1 MNRSI
6 CQLEQLI
13 GYHFHDDSLLK
24 NALIHSSYANESGS
38 KHPALDCNERMEFL
52 GDTVLS
58 LAVSTYLFKNYPNL
72 PEGNLSK
79 LRSFT
84 VCEKALAEFATE
96 IHLGEFLL
104 LGKGED
110 SNNGRQRPSII
121 SDAFEALIAAIY
133 LDGGSE
139 YAISFVLRFA
149 IPHIER
155 LLSEQITE
163 DYKTALQQIVQQEQG
178 EKLEYVLVAE
188 EGPPHMRTFTMEAR
202 LNSNVIGRGIGPSKR
217 EAEQRAA
224 KEALTLFGKNAK

>member
-1 MNRSI
+1 MSHHLS
-6 CQLEQLI
+6 QLEQRI
-13 GYHFHDDSLLK
+13 GYRFENATLLK

-58 LAVSTYLFKNYPNL
+58 LVVSTYLFQNHPDL

-84 VCEKALAEFATE
+84 VCEKALAEFAAE
-96 IHLGEFLL
+96 IRLGDYLM

-110 SNNGRQRPSII
+110 HNNGRQRPSIT

-133 LDGGSE
+133 LDGGLKN
-139 YAISFVLRFA
+139 AQTFVLRFA
-149 IPHIER
+149 VPHIEC

-188 EGPPHMRTFTMEAR
+188 EGPPHQRTFTMEAR
-202 LNSNVIGRGIGPSKR
+202 LNSNVIGRGIGSSKR

-224 KEALTLFGKNAK
+224 KEALILFGKQ

>member
-1 MNRSI
+1 MSRHLS
-6 CQLEQLI
+6 QLEQRI
-13 GYHFHDDSLLK
+13 GYRFQNPTLLK

-58 LAVSTYLFKNYPNL
+58 LVVSTYLFQNHPDL

-84 VCEKALAEFATE
+84 VCEKALAEFAAE
-96 IHLGEFLL
+96 IRLGDYLL

-110 SNNGRQRPSII
+110 NNNGRQRPSIT

-133 LDGGSE
+133 LDSGLE
-139 YAISFVLRFA
+139 NAQTFVLRFA
-149 IPHIER
+149 VPHIEH

-178 EKLEYVLVAE
+178 EKLEYILIAE
-188 EGPPHMRTFTMEAR
+188 EGPPHQRTFTMEAR
-202 LNSNVIGRGIGPSKR
+202 LNSNVIGRGVGSSKR

-224 KEALTLFGKNAK
+224 KEALTLFGKQ

>member
-1 MNRSI
+1 MSRPLS
-6 CQLEQLI
+6 QLEQRI
-13 GYHFHDDSLLK
+13 GYHFRNITLLK

-58 LAVSTYLFKNYPNL
+58 LSVSTYLFRNYPDL

-79 LRSFT
+79 IRSFT

-96 IHLGEFLL
+96 IQLGDFLM

-133 LDGGSE
+133 LDSGLE
-139 YAISFVLRFA
+139 DAQAFVLRFA
-149 IPHIER
+149 VPHIER
-155 LLSEQITE
+155 LLSEQVTE

-178 EKLEYVLVAE
+178 EKLEYVLVEE
-188 EGPPHMRTFTMEAR
+188 EGPPHQRIFTMEAR
-202 LNSNVIGRGIGPSKR
+202 LNSNVIGRGVGSSKR

-224 KEALTLFGKNAK
+224 KEALTLFGKQ

>member
-1 MNRSI
+1 MNTRFN
-6 CQLEQLI
+6 QLEQQI
-13 GYHFHDDSLLK
+13 GYKFQNVTLLR

-38 KHPALDCNERMEFL
+38 KQPALDCNERMEFL

-58 LAVSTYLFKNYPNL
+58 LVVSTYLFRNFPGL

-84 VCEKALAEFATE
+84 VCEKALAEFAAE
-96 IHLGEFLL
+96 INLGSYLL

-110 SNNGRQRPSII
+110 NNNGRQRPSIT

-133 LDGGSE
+133 LDGGLE
-139 YAISFVLRFA
+139 NAKSFILRFA

-163 DYKTALQQIVQQEQG
+163 DYKTALQQIVQQEHG
-178 EKLEYVLVAE
+178 EKLEYILVSE
-188 EGPPHMRTFTMEAR
+188 EGPPHQRIFTMEAR
-202 LNSNVIGRGIGPSKR
+202 LNSNVIGKGVGSSKR

-224 KEALTLFGKNAK
+224 QEALTLFGKQ

>member
-1 MNRSI
+1 MSRQF
-6 CQLEQLI
+6 CRLEQQI
-13 GYHFHDDSLLK
+13 GYRFQNVSHLK

-58 LAVSTYLFKNYPNL
+58 LVVSTYLFKQFPEL

-84 VCEKALAEFATE
+84 VCEKALAEFAAE
-96 IHLGEFLL
+96 IDLGDYLL

-110 SNNGRQRPSII
+110 QNNGRQRPSIT

-133 LDGGSE
+133 LDGGLE
-139 YAISFVLRFA
+139 PATQFILRFA
-149 IPHIER
+149 IPHIDR
-155 LLSEQITE
+155 LRSEQVTE

-178 EKLEYVLVAE
+178 EKLEYVLIAE
-188 EGPPHMRTFTMEAR
+188 DGPAHQRVFTMEAR
-202 LNSNVIGRGIGPSKR
+202 LNSNVIGRGVGSSKR
-217 EAEQRAA
+217 EAEQKAA
-224 KEALTLFGKNAK
+224 KEALTLFGKQ

>member
-1 MNRSI
+1 MSRPLSE
-6 CQLEQLI
+6 LERRI
-13 GYHFHDDSLLK
+13 GYRFQDVTLLK
-24 NALIHSSYANESGS
+24 SALVHSSYANESGS

-58 LAVSTYLFKNYPNL
+58 LVVSSYLFQSYTDL

-84 VCEKALAEFATE
+84 VCEKALAEFAAQ
-96 IHLGEFLL
+96 IRLGDYLM

-110 SNNGRQRPSII
+110 HNNGRQRPSIT

-133 LDGGSE
+133 LDGGLE
-139 YAISFVLRFA
+139 NARAFILQFA
-149 IPHIER
+149 VPHIEH
-155 LLSEQITE
+155 LLSEQVTA

-178 EKLEYVLVAE
+178 EKLEYILISE
-188 EGPPHMRTFTMEAR
+188 EGPAHQRTFTMEAR
-202 LNSNVIGRGIGPSKR
+202 LNSNVIGRGVGSSKR

-224 KEALTLFGKNAK
+224 KEALTLFGKQ

>member
-1 MNRSI
+1 MSRQFSH
-6 CQLEQLI
+6 LEQCI
-13 GYHFHDDSLLK
+13 GYQFKNHSLLRS
-24 NALIHSSYANESGS
+24 ALIHSSYANESGS

-58 LAVSTYLFKNYPNL
+58 LAVSTYLFQNYPDL

-96 IHLGEFLL
+96 IRLGDYLL

-110 SNNGRQRPSII
+110 SNNGRQRPSIT

-133 LDGGSE
+133 LDGGLE
-139 YAISFVLRFA
+139 KATEFVLRYA
-149 IPHIER
+149 VPHIEH

-163 DYKTALQQIVQQEQG
+163 DYKTALQQIVQQEHG

-188 EGPPHMRTFTMEAR
+188 EGPPHQRIFTMEAR
-202 LNSNVIGRGIGPSKR
+202 LNSNVIGRGVGSSKR

-224 KEALTLFGKNAK
+224 KEALTLFGKQ

>member
-1 MNRSI
+1 MSRQFS
-6 CQLEQLI
+6 QLEQRI
-13 GYHFHDDSLLK
+13 GYQFQNPSLLK
-24 NALIHSSYANESGS
+24 SALIHSSYSNESGS

-58 LAVSTYLFKNYPNL
+58 LAVSTYLFQNYPDL

-96 IHLGEFLL
+96 IQLGDYLL

-110 SNNGRQRPSII
+110 SNNGRQRPSIT

-133 LDGGSE
+133 LDGGLE
-139 YAISFVLRFA
+139 NAKEFVLRFA
-149 IPHIER
+149 IPHIEH

-188 EGPPHMRTFTMEAR
+188 EGPPHQRTFTMEAR
-202 LNSNVIGRGIGPSKR
+202 LNSNVIGQGVGSSKR

-224 KEALTLFGKNAK
+224 KEALTLFGKQ

>member
-1 MNRSI
+1 MNNRFH
-6 CQLEQLI
+6 QLEQRI
-13 GYHFHDDSLLK
+13 GYRFKNGTLLR

-58 LAVSTYLFKNYPNL
+58 LVVSTYLFQNYPNL

-84 VCEKALAEFATE
+84 VCEKALAEFAAE
-96 IHLGEFLL
+96 IELGNYLL

-110 SNNGRQRPSII
+110 NNNGRHRPSIT

-133 LDGGSE
+133 LDSGLE
-139 YAISFVLRFA
+139 NARAFILQFA
-149 IPHIER
+149 VPHIEH

-163 DYKTALQQIVQQEQG
+163 DYKTALQQIVQQEHG
-178 EKLEYVLVAE
+178 EKLEYTLVSE
-188 EGPPHMRTFTMEAR
+188 EGPPHQRIFTMEAR
-202 LNSNVIGRGIGPSKR
+202 LNSNVIGRGTGSSKR

-224 KEALTLFGKNAK
+224 KEALTLFGKQ